1 MCGVCGHTLTSAQ
14 WAALSR
20 CGDGVLAGNHRT
32 ANRGAFNRASMTY
45 AAPAGV
51 RGGIERLCVS
61 VLLPFKQ
68 TAVTYRTTV
77 PIAHRMCALLRT
89 QLLLTQ
95 HDSALENT
103 NALC

>member
-1 MCGVCGHTLTSAQ
+1 MCGNTLTSAL
-14 WAALSR
+14 WAAMSR
-20 CGDGVLAGNHRT
+20 WGDGVLAGNHRT
-32 ANRGAFNRASMTY
+32 GNHRACNRATMTH
-45 AAPAGV
+45 AALAGV
-51 RGGIERLCVS
+51 RGVVERLCVS
-61 VLLPFKQ
+61 VPLPFKQ
-68 TAVTYRTTV
+68 TAITYRTTV